1 MIVPLEKTDGLEFIA
16 SVSNEKLR
24 KHFSLV
30 IGRPVMIYRHE
41 LDGLRAISVMSVI
54 LYHMGISQIGAGY
67 AGVDIFFVI
76 SGFLI
81 GGQIAKDRAQGT
93 FTYWNFYA
101 RRAVRIFPALFF
113 VIICSTIA
121 GWFIMLPYEFR
132 YFGGGAISALLSV
145 SNFWF
150 WNIIDYFNPNAALDP
165 LVHTWSLAVEEQFYL
180 FVPLLFGLLW
190 AFGKKTLFMVLLS
203 LALAS
208 FITALTTNSDSPMT
222 AFYLLHT
229 RAWELLVGVL
239 AALKSDSMRS
249 FKTNAALMSNIGL
262 ILIIAGLTLLPHNS
276 HWPGSW
282 TLVPVTGAVLIL
294 LFGTEK
300 SFSQTVLKLAPL
312 RFVGLISYSAYLWH
326 QPILSFLGI
335 KNISPN
341 DGTDLSI
348 VFAVILLI
356 SYLSWRLVEQPFRNK
371 TLPLFYSRSLLILA
385 SFFITAF
392 AIGGHFTN
400 GYPTRVPSEVRQVLQ
415 SVTVPDSLRDCLLN
429 RKQVQYMALSEA
441 CEFGASTVPSVAVW
455 GDSHA
460 ASISQPLGKAL
471 GDLGLS
477 LKQFTLSSCQPILNL
492 INFGQSRA
500 DQCAKFNFEVFSKLV
515 VSSEI
520 KTIVMFATWDNYFLN
535 SATPNML
542 GVREVD
548 DFYSY
553 PISHGPDLPDQMR
566 KDIISNELKEIVKNL
581 TAAGKQIIL
590 VASLPRPDISIPN
603 YFARQVWNGTAS
615 LDNVGYPIEIFRL
628 QSNFGRKV
636 LKEASNFSEGDNLVK
651 LVDPADIF
659 CDSTQCALIKNGEL
673 LYMDGNHLS
682 SYGSTLLIP
691 LILKTL
697 LSF

>member
-1 MIVPLEKTDGLEFIA
+1 
-16 SVSNEKLR
+16 
-24 KHFSLV
+24 
-30 IGRPVMIYRHE
+30 
-41 LDGLRAISVMSVI
+41 
-54 LYHMGISQIGAGY
+54 
-67 AGVDIFFVI
+67 
-76 SGFLI
+76 
-81 GGQIAKDRAQGT
+81 
-93 FTYWNFYA
+93 
-101 RRAVRIFPALFF
+101 
-113 VIICSTIA
+113 
-121 GWFIMLPYEFR
+121 
-132 YFGGGAISALLSV
+132 
-145 SNFWF
+145 
-150 WNIIDYFNPNAALDP
+150 
-165 LVHTWSLAVEEQFYL
+165 
-180 FVPLLFGLLW
+180 
-190 AFGKKTLFMVLLS
+190 
-203 LALAS
+203 
-208 FITALTTNSDSPMT
+208 
-222 AFYLLHT
+222 
-229 RAWELLVGVL
+229 
-239 AALKSDSMRS
+239 
-249 FKTNAALMSNIGL
+249 
-262 ILIIAGLTLLPHNS
+262 
-276 HWPGSW
+276 
-282 TLVPVTGAVLIL
+282 
-294 LFGTEK
+294 
-300 SFSQTVLKLAPL
+300 
-312 RFVGLISYSAYLWH
+312 
-326 QPILSFLGI
+326 
-335 KNISPN
+335 
-341 DGTDLSI
+341 
-348 VFAVILLI
+348 
-356 SYLSWRLVEQPFRNK
+356 
-371 TLPLFYSRSLLILA
+371 
-385 SFFITAF
+385 
-392 AIGGHFTN
+392 
-400 GYPTRVPSEVRQVLQ
+400 
-415 SVTVPDSLRDCLLN
+415 
-429 RKQVQYMALSEA
+429 MALSEA

-542 GVREVD
+542 GVSEVD